1 MGLNDK
7 QIEHFS
13 VRQAGMGLSPGIIFG
28 EQGSGFM
35 RMNIAGPKSVI
46 AEALEKNSG
55 GGTIAKVTAASATLP
70 MRI

>member
-1 MGLNDK
+1 
-7 QIEHFS
+7 
-13 VRQAGMGLSPGIIFG
+13 
-28 EQGSGFM
+28 
-35 RMNIAGPKSVI
+35 MNIAAPKSVI